1 MKSPLQKA
9 TLLLPQRLAQQGA
22 DLTASEL
29 TVAQTLG
36 SNYPHALLESA
47 TALAA
52 HTGTSASTVDRFRG
66 GSVLS
71 TRPDG
76 STTPARIFVPP
87 RSTPITR
94 CALNPAGYPTSPDAA
109 G

>member
-29 TVAQTLG
+29 TLAQTLG

-52 HTGTSASTVDRFRG
+52 HTATAAEYQERARD
-66 GSVLS
+66 VL
-71 TRPDG
+71 
-76 STTPARIFVPP
+76 AAV
-87 RSTPITR
+87 
-94 CALNPAGYPTSPDAA
+94 AA
-109 G
+109 GIIVPGVWRRYALAEVAQAHGDLEQGRSQGAIILTP